1 MPSPADRPD
10 QYVTRLQ
17 ATYEAIVAHKT
28 AHDGNCPT
36 RRELGAQ
43 LGLSSGMVHFYLKR
57 LVLAGLL
64 EWDGESTRNFRVVG
78 ARWQPPAKSAQDVLK
93 AVRSVSRVDRPVRTR
108 PSGTGQLLT
117 VDE

>member
-57 LVLAGLL
+57 LVLAGWHGRKTGKGFYDYSDPSAPKAL
-64 EWDGESTRNFRVVG
+64 E
-78 ARWQPPAKSAQDVLK
+78 QIHQI
-93 AVRSVSRVDRPVRTR
+93 
-108 PSGTGQLLT
+108 
-117 VDE
+117 